1 MVKIVLM
8 IKLKMDDILF
18 KTNLPVFQRS
28 SIPYPRQSFKPQK
41 MSYIFIKL

>member
-28 SIPYPRQSFKPQK
+28 SIPYPRQLLKPQK
-41 MSYIFIKL
+41 MSNIFIKL